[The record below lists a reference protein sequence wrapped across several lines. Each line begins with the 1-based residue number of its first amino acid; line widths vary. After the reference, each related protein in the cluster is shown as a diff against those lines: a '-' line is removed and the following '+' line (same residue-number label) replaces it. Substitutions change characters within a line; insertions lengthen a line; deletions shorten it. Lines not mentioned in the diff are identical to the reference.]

1 MHNAERFCLDFSDD
15 FSGESQSQ
23 GSLQCGVMLC
33 PQILEVDFQSRDTSF
48 PNRLVCLKGSLSIS

>member
-1 MHNAERFCLDFSDD
+1 MHNAERSCLDFSDD

-33 PQILEVDFQSRDTSF
+33 PQILEADFQSRDTSF
-48 PNRLVCLKGSLSIS
+48 PNRPVFLKAPL